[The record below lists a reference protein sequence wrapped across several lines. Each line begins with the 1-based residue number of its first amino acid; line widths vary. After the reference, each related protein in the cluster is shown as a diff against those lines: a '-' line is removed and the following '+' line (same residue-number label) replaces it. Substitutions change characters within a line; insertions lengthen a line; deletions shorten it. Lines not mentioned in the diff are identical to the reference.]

1 MHNGGILSVLSA
13 FYKKVEQWDVQNMLI
28 FTRKTYV
35 YFQIKMDIFL
45 EFLIHY
51 NLSRRTKVG
60 NVATLELLACL
71 YSFYYKWI
79 SNKVYFN
86 SFNSTY
92 PQQTY
97 INFFWRKYYSTLDLN
112 YLKCIEI
119 CEKSSV
125 EKENGPLCKQIQR
138 H

>member
-1 MHNGGILSVLSA
+1 
-13 FYKKVEQWDVQNMLI
+13 MLI
-28 FTRKTYV
+28 FIRKTYV

-60 NVATLELLACL
+60 YVATLELLACL
-71 YSFYYKWI
+71 YSFFYKWS

-86 SFNSTY
+86 STY
-92 PQQTY
+92 P
-97 INFFWRKYYSTLDLN
+97 NKL
-112 YLKCIEI
+112 
-119 CEKSSV
+119 
-125 EKENGPLCKQIQR
+125 ENTIQ